1 MLSSK
6 CNYFNIYNDARRSLL
21 FAFSFHYRL
30 RFEAV
35 HCKHFRMT
43 LSLLF
48 LRNCPEV
55 LVWVEE
61 SNGNLEILVQTGIQV
76 GIIAYES
83 QICF

>member
-1 MLSSK
+1 MLTYITKLVEGFYHS
-6 CNYFNIYNDARRSLL
+6 
-21 FAFSFHYRL
+21 
-30 RFEAV
+30 
-35 HCKHFRMT
+35 HCPFIIDSDLKLCIVKHFQLK

-61 SNGNLEILVQTGIQV
+61 SNGNLGILVQTGIQV

>member
-1 MLSSK
+1 MHHEARSRFLS
-6 CNYFNIYNDARRSLL
+6 

-35 HCKHFRMT
+35 HCKHIRLK

-61 SNGNLEILVQTGIQV
+61 SNGNLGILVQTGIQV
-76 GIIAYES
+76 CIIVYES